1 MVFLFICLTIIL
13 ILIFS
18 KIRIQI
24 EDFKFSSVNKR
35 HINKDYKAIIKVYIL
50 KKIPILKIN
59 ITKTK
64 LERLKIKE
72 KIRKINFKLIE
83 ENPKLDK
90 KVWEAMKEVH
100 TNIKKLDLKIELGTE
115 NASLTSIIVGILSTI
130 IAITIRDK
138 MKNQEKQ
145 KFIVKPI
152 YNNQNLINIEFT
164 VIFEIKMTHIINIIY
179 ILNRKEKE
187 EKFSKKR
194 HIDIQNVT
202 RGVENSC

>member
-24 EDFKFSSVNKR
+24 ENFRFSSVNKK

-50 KKIPILKIN
+50 EKIPILKIN

>member
-1 MVFLFICLTIIL
+1 
-13 ILIFS
+13 
-18 KIRIQI
+18 
-24 EDFKFSSVNKR
+24 
-35 HINKDYKAIIKVYIL
+35 
-50 KKIPILKIN
+50 
-59 ITKTK
+59 
-64 LERLKIKE
+64 
-72 KIRKINFKLIE
+72 
-83 ENPKLDK
+83 
-90 KVWEAMKEVH
+90 MKEVH

>member
-24 EDFKFSSVNKR
+24 ENFRFSSVNKR

>member
-24 EDFKFSSVNKR
+24 ENFRFSSVNKR
-35 HINKDYKAIIKVYIL
+35 HINKDYKAIIKIYIL

-72 KIRKINFKLIE
+72 KITKRNFKLIE
-83 ENPKLDK
+83 ENLKLDK

>member
-24 EDFKFSSVNKR
+24 ENFRFSSVNKR

-72 KIRKINFKLIE
+72 KIRKINFKLIGA
-83 ENPKLDK
+83 NATSMPAILFYFITITGMILMSIFAFKLDSTK
-90 KVWEAMKEVH
+90 AKSNWTEQI
-100 TNIKKLDLKIELGTE
+100 TNAVAQLALLFG
-115 NASLTSIIVGILSTI
+115 
-130 IAITIRDK
+130 
-138 MKNQEKQ
+138 
-145 KFIVKPI
+145 
-152 YNNQNLINIEFT
+152 
-164 VIFEIKMTHIINIIY
+164 VIFT
-179 ILNRKEKE
+179 
-187 EKFSKKR
+187 F
-194 HIDIQNVT
+194 
-202 RGVENSC
+202 

>member
-24 EDFKFSSVNKR
+24 ENFRFSSVNKR

-179 ILNRKEKE
+179 ILNRKKKE

>member
-13 ILIFS
+13 TLIFS

-24 EDFKFSSVNKR
+24 EKFKYSSVNKR
-35 HINKDYKAIIKVYIL
+35 HINKDYKAIIKIYIL
-50 KKIPILKIN
+50 EKIPILKIN

-72 KIRKINFKLIE
+72 KITKRNFKLIE
-83 ENPKLDK
+83 ENLKLDK
-90 KVWEAMKEVH
+90 KVWEVMKEVH

>member
-13 ILIFS
+13 TLIFS

-24 EDFKFSSVNKR
+24 EKFKYSSVNKR
-35 HINKDYKAIIKVYIL
+35 HINKDYKAIIKIYIL
-50 KKIPILKIN
+50 EKIPILKIN

>member
-24 EDFKFSSVNKR
+24 ENFRFSSVNKR

-164 VIFEIKMTHIINIIY
+164 VIFEIKMTHILNIIY

-194 HIDIQNVT
+194 HIGIQNMT

>member
-24 EDFKFSSVNKR
+24 ENFRFSSVNKR

-130 IAITIRDK
+130 IAITIRNK